1 MQNVIAKNCSYNSK
15 NFVSNPSRTFAVMPM
30 ETNGGQLTSR
40 KKFSGFEG
48 FKPVF
53 SHSGT
58 TNLSPCTFHI
68 VTQRTRLQKCKIY
81 VKILHE
87 KSFSA
92 IIGEERGNEQM
103 LLSLKINNC
112 LIYNSEVEFSMRANM
127 HYKRFPCNV
136 VQQDGVN
143 TLKTAVLIGPNNS
156 GKTNF
161 VRILATLK
169 ALMLG
174 KEKRLSR
181 NLFSENPIVGI
192 TLSFLAG
199 GKENLFEIRYDTSQS
214 EYVFERFGWIL
225 RDSYNNIKIKNLFIR
240 DNKNKKYFSED
251 PGLDTI
257 MKATARNNILIY
269 LVKIANFV
277 LNADLYLD
285 DYRYLRDDEIK
296 IVLQESRAGEENLQ
310 ENALRQAAPLTE
322 MLHLASVYKGV
333 VVPSVLFDSTGTKK
347 MAALASYVIDALEN
361 GRILVI
367 DELDNSLHFRLTR
380 AILALFNNEMNQNAQ
395 LIATVHDVSLLDCQK
410 LFRKEQIWFTHKDR
424 QDAYLYSLA
433 DFTNEKTGIR
443 DTSDIIEKYK
453 KGMFGALP
461 EPDLFSSLLEVKT
474 NG

>member
-1 MQNVIAKNCSYNSK
+1 
-15 NFVSNPSRTFAVMPM
+15 
-30 ETNGGQLTSR
+30 
-40 KKFSGFEG
+40 
-48 FKPVF
+48 
-53 SHSGT
+53 
-58 TNLSPCTFHI
+58 
-68 VTQRTRLQKCKIY
+68 
-81 VKILHE
+81 
-87 KSFSA
+87 
-92 IIGEERGNEQM
+92 M

-269 LVKIANFV
+269 LVDTEGFPILKQIKETMISFASRLDIVDMNNIPIKKTIDMLKASEEEHRKIANFV